1 MSTTTETAEKGYFD
15 WITNPLNDAWASVT
29 GAGDSVANYV
39 NEKVTN
45 AKDAITEGFSNILGM
60 GYDTIV
66 SPINNFIRS
75 IFDLVQ
81 GGIVSMM
88 GNDSEFGKMIVDE
101 LQKIEDRIVGP
112 AADTPAP
119 AVDATL
125 KAGPK

>member
-1 MSTTTETAEKGYFD
+1 MTTTTDTAEQGYFD
-15 WITNPLNDAWASVT
+15 WLTNPLRDAWASVT
-29 GAGDSVANYV
+29 GAGDNVVNYV

-45 AKDAITEGFSNILGM
+45 AKNAITEGINNILGQ
-60 GYDTIV
+60 GYDMIM

-75 IFDLVQ
+75 LFDYVQ

-88 GNDSEFGKMIVDE
+88 GNDSEFGNLIVNE

-119 AVDATL
+119 TVDTTPRM
-125 KAGPK
+125 GPR